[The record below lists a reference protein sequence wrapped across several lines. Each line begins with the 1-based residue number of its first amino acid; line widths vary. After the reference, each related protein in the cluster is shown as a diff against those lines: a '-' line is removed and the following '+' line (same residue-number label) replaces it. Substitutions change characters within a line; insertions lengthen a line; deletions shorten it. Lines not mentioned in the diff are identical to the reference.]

1 MRVMDL
7 SDETIDK
14 LANSLVKKSDSFQ
27 KLESEKKLRN
37 VKVLLINY
45 KYLENHLNVELPK
58 LDDDVKLSKYELS
71 LYSLLGYRARSKE
84 LMVFTNSILAN
95 YKDICEKSKDEGSRR
110 YDVIYRLYIAPQ
122 QLTYT
127 SLAKKYSVDDNTI
140 RRDERKAIKQL
151 SVMMFGADSINDMS
165 K

>member
-1 MRVMDL
+1 MGAIEL
-7 SDETIDK
+7 SDETINK
-14 LANSLVKKSDSFQ
+14 LASTLIKKSDSFQ

-37 VKVLLINY
+37 VKILLVNY
-45 KYLENHLNVELPK
+45 KYLENHLNVELPQ
-58 LDDDVKLSKYELS
+58 LEDDVKLSRYELS

-84 LMVFTNSILAN
+84 LMTFVNTILSK
-95 YKDICEKSKDEGSRR
+95 YKSICENSVGEGNRR

-127 SLAKKYSVDDNTI
+127 ALSEKYSVDDNTI
-140 RRDERKAIKQL
+140 RRDERKALKQL

>member
-1 MRVMDL
+1 MKVEL

-14 LANSLVKKSDSFQ
+14 LASELVKKSDSFQ

-45 KYLENHLNVELPK
+45 KYLENHLNVELPQ
-58 LDDDVKLSKYELS
+58 LEDDIKLSKYELS

-84 LMVFTNSILAN
+84 LMEFVNTILAK
-95 YKDICEKSKDEGSRR
+95 YKNICDNSTGEGNRQ
-110 YDVIYRLYIAPQ
+110 YDVIYRLYIAPK

-127 SLAKKYSVDDNTI
+127 ALSKKYNVDDNTI
-140 RRDERKAIKQL
+140 RRDERKALKQL
-151 SVMMFGADSINDMS
+151 SVMMFGVDSINDMS

>member
-1 MRVMDL
+1 MGVISL

-14 LANSLVKKSDSFQ
+14 LADRLVKKSDSFQ

-45 KYLENHLNVELPK
+45 KYLENHLNVELPR
-58 LDDDVKLSKYELS
+58 LEDDVKLSNYELS

-84 LMVFTNSILAN
+84 LMTFVNTILSR
-95 YKDICEKSKDEGSRR
+95 YKQICEDAHDEGNRR

-122 QLTYT
+122 QLTYAAL
-127 SLAKKYSVDDNTI
+127 SKKYSVDDNTI

-151 SVMMFGADSINDMS
+151 SVMMFGADSIDDMS